1 MTMTA
6 APSATLEPM
15 PVAPPAYDVKD
26 LSLADA
32 GKRRIE
38 WAEREMPVLRSI
50 RERFEREKPLEGL
63 TAVACLHVTAETAN
77 LMRTLKAGGMNVVL
91 CASNPLSTQDDVAAA
106 LVQHYGIATFAIK
119 GEDNDTYY
127 QHILS
132 ALEYKPNFT
141 MDDGADTVGIIHTE
155 KRELIENIIGGT
167 EETTTGVI
175 RLRAM
180 AKDGVLAYPIVAVND
195 AQTKHFF
202 DNRYGTGQS
211 TIDGIIR
218 ATNVLLAGKFFV
230 VSGYGW
236 CGKGLAMRARGMG
249 SQVIVTEIDPLRAL
263 EATMDGFHVMPMADA
278 AKVGD
283 FFCTVTGDKDVLR
296 AEHFAAMKDGAIV
309 SNSGH
314 FNVEIDIPALEKM
327 ATGGKREVRDFVDEY
342 AMPDGRKIFILG
354 EGRLINLTSAEGHPA
369 SVMDMS
375 FANQALSAE
384 YMNKNAKTLEKS
396 VYGVPQEIDT
406 EIARLKLEALGVQ
419 IDTLTAEQERYLAS
433 WQEGT

>member
-6 APSATLEPM
+6 APTATLEPM

-32 GKRRIE
+32 GRRRIE

-50 RERFEREKPLEGL
+50 RERFETEKPLEGL

-77 LMRTLKAGGMNVVL
+77 LMRTLKAGGMNVIL

-106 LVQHYGIATFAIK
+106 LVQHYGIPTFAIK

-249 SQVIVTEIDPLRAL
+249 CQVIVTEIDPLRAL
-263 EATMDGFHVMPMADA
+263 EATMDGFHVMPMAEA

-283 FFCTVTGDKDVLR
+283 FFCTVTGDKDVIR

-314 FNVEIDIPALEKM
+314 FNVEIDIPSLAKM
-327 ATGGKREVRDFVDEY
+327 ATGKREVRDFVDEY
-342 AMPDGRKIFILG
+342 AMPDGRKVFILG

-406 EIARLKLEALGVQ
+406 EIARLKLEALGVH
-419 IDTLTAEQERYLAS
+419 IDTLTEEQERYLAS